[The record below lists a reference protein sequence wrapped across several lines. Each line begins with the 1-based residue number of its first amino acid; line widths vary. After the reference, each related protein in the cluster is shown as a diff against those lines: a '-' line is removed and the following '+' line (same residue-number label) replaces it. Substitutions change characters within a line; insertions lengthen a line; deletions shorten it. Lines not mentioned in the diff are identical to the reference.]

1 MSTTEKLPKW
11 ASLLLTLLIGVMISF
26 GGQLFIARAVTNPAV
41 TKCTLE
47 KGKGG
52 QGTVKFMLS
61 GTVQTAFPDLKTAV
75 NKDKPLHL
83 KCQ

>member
-11 ASLLLTLLIGVMISF
+11 ASLLLTLLIGMMITF
-26 GGQLFIARAVTNPAV
+26 GGQFFIARAASTTTV

-47 KGKGG
+47 KGA
-52 QGTVKFMLS
+52 GTTKLMLS
-61 GTVQTAFPDLKTAV
+61 GTIKNGTNGSTLATDL
-75 NKDKPLHL
+75 NKVKPFHL

>member
-11 ASLLLTLLIGVMISF
+11 ASLLLTLLIGMMITF
-26 GGQLFIARAVTNPAV
+26 GGQFFIARAASTTAF

-47 KGKGG
+47 KGVGSKGAI
-52 QGTVKFMLS
+52 KFMLS
-61 GTVQTAFPDLKTAV
+61 GTVQTAFPDLKAAV
-75 NKDKPLHL
+75 NKDKPFHL